1 MGQRSEQESIRLMV
15 GLGNPGEKYLNTR
28 HNAGVWF
35 LQSVARFSES
45 TFKDERKFFGRVATA
60 RFSDLE
66 VMLLLPQTYMNESGR
81 SVAAIANYYKMNAS
95 QILVAH
101 DEVDLPV
108 GRLRLKEG
116 GGLAGHNGLRDV
128 SRHLASSLDFK
139 RLRIGVGRP
148 KLEEDLAGYVLG
160 KTPFSERES
169 IDDSILLTHSL
180 LPELVGGDWQKAM
193 NKLHTEC

>member
-1 MGQRSEQESIRLMV
+1 MV
-15 GLGNPGEKYLNTR
+15 GLGNPGEKYLSTR

-45 TFKDERKFFGRVATA
+45 TFKEEKKFFGKVATA
-60 RFSDLE
+60 RISDME

-81 SVAAIANYYKMNAS
+81 SVAAIANYYKMNPS

-101 DEVDLPV
+101 GEVDLPV

-116 GGLAGHNGLRDV
+116 GGLAGHNGLRDI
-128 SRHLASSLDFK
+128 SRSLASKLDFK
-139 RLRIGVGRP
+139 RLRIGIGRP
-148 KLEEDLAGYVLG
+148 KFKEDVVGYVLG
-160 KTPFSERES
+160 KTPLPEREL
-169 IDDSILLTHSL
+169 IDDSILLTQSL

>member
-1 MGQRSEQESIRLMV
+1 MGQRNEQESIRLIV
-15 GLGNPGEKYLNTR
+15 GLGNPGEKYMNTR
-28 HNAGVWF
+28 HNAGSWF
-35 LQSVARFSES
+35 LQSVARFSECA
-45 TFKDERKFFGRVATA
+45 FKEEKKFFGKVATA
-60 RFSDLE
+60 KISDLE
-66 VMLLLPQTYMNESGR
+66 VMLLLPQTYMNESGQ
-81 SVAAIANYYKMNAS
+81 SVAAIANYYKMNAP

-128 SRHLASSLDFK
+128 SRRLGSSLDFK

-148 KLEEDLAGYVLG
+148 KLEEDLVGYVLG
-160 KTPFSERES
+160 KTPLSEREL
-169 IDDSILLTHSL
+169 IDNSILLTHSL

>member
-1 MGQRSEQESIRLMV
+1 MGQRSEQESIRLIV

-45 TFKDERKFFGRVATA
+45 TFKEEKKFFGKVATA
-60 RFSDLE
+60 RISDLE

-81 SVAAIANYYKMNAS
+81 SVAAIANYYKMNPS

-128 SRHLASSLDFK
+128 SRCLASSLDFK

-148 KLEEDLAGYVLG
+148 KLEEDLVGHVLG
-160 KTPFSERES
+160 KTPLSEREL
-169 IDDSILLTHSL
+169 IDDSISLTHFL
-180 LPELVGGDWQKAM
+180 LPELVGGEWQKAM
-193 NKLHTEC
+193 NELHTEC

>member
-1 MGQRSEQESIRLMV
+1 MIQPSDKKSIRLMV
-15 GLGNPGEKYLNTR
+15 GLGNPGEKYCGTR

-35 LQSVARFSES
+35 LQSVANFSKT
-45 TFKDERKFFGRVATA
+45 TFKEERKFFGRVATV

-81 SVAAIANYYKMNAS
+81 SVAAIANYYKMNSS

-116 GGLAGHNGLRDV
+116 GGLAGHNGLRDI
-128 SRHLASSLDFK
+128 SRSLASKLDFK
-139 RLRIGVGRP
+139 RLRIGIGRP
-148 KLEEDLAGYVLG
+148 RFKEDVVGHVLG
-160 KTPFSERES
+160 KIPVFERKL
-169 IDDSILLTHSL
+169 IDDSILITHSL
-180 LPELVGGDWQKAM
+180 LPDLVEGQWQKAM
-193 NKLHTEC
+193 HKLHTAC

>member
-1 MGQRSEQESIRLMV
+1 MGQRSEQASIRLMV

-35 LQSVARFSES
+35 IQSVARFSES
-45 TFKDERKFFGRVATA
+45 TFREEKKFFGKVATA
-60 RFSDLE
+60 MISDLE

-108 GRLRLKEG
+108 GRLRFKEG
-116 GGLAGHNGLRDV
+116 GGLAGHNGLRDI
-128 SRHLASSLDFK
+128 SRSLASKLDFK
-139 RLRIGVGRP
+139 RLRIGIGRP
-148 KLEEDLAGYVLG
+148 KFKEDVVGHVLG
-160 KTPFSERES
+160 KTPLPEREL
-169 IDDSILLTHSL
+169 IDDSILITQSL
-180 LPELVGGDWQKAM
+180 LPELVGGNWQKAM